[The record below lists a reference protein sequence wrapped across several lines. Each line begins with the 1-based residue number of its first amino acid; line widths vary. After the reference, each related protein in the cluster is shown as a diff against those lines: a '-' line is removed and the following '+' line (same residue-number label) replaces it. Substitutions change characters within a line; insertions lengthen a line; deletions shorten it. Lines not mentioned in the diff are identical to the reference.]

1 MMKIAMSLL
10 SWSLSILLSE
20 AQPRT
25 WPKLSV
31 CISQTSHSFT
41 VKQVDLIEIN
51 GPLLTRDFYLLPN
64 VIWERQPCTE
74 MTWGRNSRQV
84 PWRVC
89 AFTQIIGWNQ
99 TMKLSNHMDMT
110 MVWSNFCKWIDLST
124 TWNLWPRY
132 FENVCEL
139 DIMLASPATWVQMHW
154 EVALTALSEAVPESE
169 QCINS
174 RHFVKHKS
182 NTAIFLPC
190 TVSSTTAQ
198 HKSI

>member
-139 DIMLASPATWVQMHW
+139 DIMLASPANMSAD
-154 EVALTALSEAVPESE
+154 ALRSCLDRPIRSCSWIWAVHQQPTFC
-169 QCINS
+169 QTQ
-174 RHFVKHKS
+174 VKYCNFPAMYCKFY
-182 NTAIFLPC
+182 NGPA
-190 TVSSTTAQ
+190 
-198 HKSI
+198 